1 MFFVTTRY
9 NVSEKQIKANIPLHL
24 ELDYPTRNA
33 KGTHLSNTLARLTPE
48 RVYIWNSNYLC

>member
-1 MFFVTTRY
+1 MRY

-33 KGTHLSNTLARLTPE
+33 KGTHLSNTLARLTPQ
-48 RVYIWNSNYLC
+48 RVYIRNSNYLC